1 MPPKAATY
9 RTKLANGSVAYLVPD
24 RTTPLVTIH
33 VLMRMGPQLDPAG
46 KEGLAAMC
54 GNLLTR
60 SGTVI
65 TLTMWNT
72 MPTGPVACTAIYG
85 YMRHTVPLGAF
96 GKQCPQ
102 P

>member
-1 MPPKAATY
+1 MLF
-9 RTKLANGSVAYLVPD
+9 RS
-24 RTTPLVTIH
+24 
-33 VLMRMGPQLDPAG
+33 
-46 KEGLAAMC
+46 
-54 GNLLTR
+54 LTR

-96 GKQCPQ
+96 DPGTYTLRVNDQSRTVVVQ
-102 P
+102 